1 MIGRGRGRVLYRTM
15 AVGIVLALTLGP
27 TSAQDTRPTV
37 LLLDGLFIYVN
48 QTYVGVYALAPRL
61 EEMGYRAVVDTHL
74 MARSSTEEPAL
85 IIGHSMGGT
94 SALKH
99 AAQMVAAGKPAPVI
113 LTIDAAFGS
122 PPCPVARCTNYFS
135 PGFPKLEG
143 AENVDA
149 WQAGAFM
156 VNHAMLATNETVQR
170 LVLQKAAAL
179 LAERQAAEA
188 SRRTAELAPGFT
200 PPISAPVPMPRPR

>member
-1 MIGRGRGRVLYRTM
+1 MTRGMPRRIF
-15 AVGIVLALTLGP
+15 GILLTVACLAGL
-27 TSAQDTRPTV
+27 SAARAQDTRPTV
-37 LLLDGLFIYVN
+37 LLLDGLFIYVH
-48 QTYVGVYALAPRL
+48 QTYVGVSALAPRL

-74 MARSSTEEPAL
+74 MARTSTEEPAL

-188 SRRTAELAPGFT
+188 ARRTAELALGFT
-200 PPISAPVPMPRPR
+200 PPTSAPVPMPRPR